1 MSPPKITLAQVSAL
15 LPEARDI
22 VYVGQGG
29 QKTVFAAAIGKKRWA
44 VKFLEPGV
52 PDEQV
57 SLGDA
62 NRDVVFTRAARE
74 VKMMQQCDCPHLVKI
89 GPIGLRNG
97 DLAGQ
102 PVVYYTEEFIEG
114 DDLKDYLRQ
123 KGPMTRAELIRLGTQ
138 MTAAISAIWTCRMIH
153 RDIKP
158 GNIMR
163 RSVSGDFVLLD
174 MGCLFDLAGESL
186 SMAPVGTPLY
196 FSPEQL
202 DFANRRRVLDFRS
215 DLFALGVVLYEMAT
229 GKHPFQS
236 SRLSSAVDL
245 VSRILNST
253 PVEPRLVWKTVPQE
267 LSQIIMRL
275 LAKQPALRYRKTS
288 MLIEALSHVPKGGV

>member
-1 MSPPKITLAQVSAL
+1 MSPPRITATQVSAL
-15 LPEARDI
+15 VHEARDV
-22 VYVGQGG
+22 VYIGQGG
-29 QKTVFAAAIGKKRWA
+29 QKTVFVATIRSKRWA

-57 SLGDA
+57 SVGDPV
-62 NRDVVFTRAARE
+62 RDVVFARAARE
-74 VKMMQQCDCPHLVKI
+74 VEMMQRCDCPYLVKI

-114 DDLKDYLRQ
+114 DNLRDYLRQ
-123 KGPMTRAELIRLGTQ
+123 KGPLASAELIRLGTQ
-138 MTAAISAIWTCRMIH
+138 MTTAISAIWERRMIH
-153 RDIKP
+153 RDVKP

-163 RSVSGDFVLLD
+163 RSASGDFVLLD

-229 GKHPFQS
+229 GKHPFLTR
-236 SRLSSAVDL
+236 RLSSAVDL

-253 PVEPRLVWKTVPQE
+253 PDEPRKVRKTVPQE

-275 LAKQPALRYRKTS
+275 LSKQPALRYRKTS
-288 MLIEALSHVPKGGV
+288 MLIEALGRVPKGGV